1 MPITDPLALLIVA
14 SSFFAAV
21 ISSAF
26 AVGGGFVMVV
36 VLSNILPMQ
45 MVVPVHSPMMLGLSL
60 SRYWIFRRD
69 IQWDIAAPFIL
80 GSVIG
85 VFGGSFLYFDLP
97 PFLIALV
104 LGLFILL
111 AIWLP
116 PIKWRADI
124 PAPFFWVGILHSFF
138 STLFSFGGLFQP
150 IMIRRVMTRFRVVGT
165 LAAGL
170 LYMNALKIFA
180 YSWRG
185 FDYSAWWGVIA
196 LSVLVAIP
204 GSLFGKKILHHI
216 SERKFRLVFKIGMTL
231 CALRLLQRAWVLY

>member
-1 MPITDPLALLIVA
+1 MPLTDPLAFLIIA
-14 SSFFAAV
+14 SSFIAAV
-21 ISSAF
+21 VSSAF
-26 AVGGGFVMVV
+26 AVGGGFVMVA

-60 SRYWIFRRD
+60 SRSWIFRRD
-69 IQWDIAAPFIL
+69 TQWDIVAPFVL
-80 GSVIG
+80 GCVIG

-104 LGLFILL
+104 IGLFTLM

-116 PIKWRADI
+116 PIKWRANI

-170 LYMNALKIFA
+170 LCMNMLKIAA

-185 FDYSAWWGVIA
+185 FDYRDWLGVIA
-196 LSVLVAIP
+196 LSILVAVP
-204 GSLFGKKILHHI
+204 GSIFGKKILHRI
-216 SERKFRLVFKIGMTL
+216 SERKFRFWFRVVMTL
-231 CALRLLQRAWVLY
+231 CAARLLHRAWVLY